1 MKKIF
6 FSFVVLVLLLI
17 LISCDPKIAEE
28 GKKHLNVSSYR
39 FEQVDGL
46 KIAYREFSHPS
57 KPTLVLIH
65 GFMGNTTNFE
75 KLFPTLSKNFH
86 LVVVDLPGFGLS
98 DKQIS
103 KPLSRRYMAQI
114 VAGLLEKKNIE
125 TYHVLGHSM
134 GSEVA
139 AWLAL
144 DRPKNVA
151 SLILVSSS
159 ICLDNANQMTNFSD
173 NVFVRIFLRL
183 AFLNY
188 QNMKRT
194 FKDLL
199 MVKENFDEK
208 LFLSN
213 YYLVYQTPVKVVF
226 QLAQAVDTDQLREL
240 LPSLKLPTLIIWG
253 LQDNATPVEGASCL
267 AQKIANSRV
276 VLLDQ
281 AGHLPM
287 IDQPEGMVQAI
298 EQFLLGL

>member
-1 MKKIF
+1 MKKTF
-6 FSFVVLVLLLI
+6 LSVVVLVSLLI

-28 GKKHLNVSSYR
+28 GKKYLDLTLHR
-39 FEQVDGL
+39 FEQLDGL
-46 KIAYREFSHPS
+46 KIAYREFSDPS
-57 KPTLVLIH
+57 KSTLVLIH

-98 DKQIS
+98 DKQIN
-103 KPLSRRYMAQI
+103 KPLSRRYMAWVVGELLKKKGI
-114 VAGLLEKKNIE
+114 VR
-125 TYHVLGHSM
+125 YHVLGHSM

-144 DRPKNVA
+144 DRPENVA

-159 ICLDNANQMTNFSD
+159 ICLDSVNQTMNFSD

-188 QNMKRT
+188 TNMKNT
-194 FKDLL
+194 FKNLL
-199 MVKENFDEK
+199 VVKENFDEK
-208 LFLSN
+208 QFLSN

-226 QLAQAVDTDQLREL
+226 QLAQAVDTEELREL
-240 LPSLKLPTLIIWG
+240 LPSLNLPTLIIWG
-253 LQDNATPVEGASCL
+253 LQDNATPVKGANCL
-267 AQKIANSRV
+267 AQKIANSQV

-287 IDQPEGMVQAI
+287 IDQPEKMVRAI

>member
-6 FSFVVLVLLLI
+6 FTVVVLVLLLM
-17 LISCDPKIAEE
+17 LISCDPKMAEE
-28 GKKHLNVSSYR
+28 GKKHLDVTSYR

-46 KIAYREFSHPS
+46 KIAYREFSDPS

-75 KLFPTLSKNFH
+75 KLFPHLSKNFH

-114 VAGLLEKKNIE
+114 VAGLLEKNNIH

-139 AWLAL
+139 GWLAL
-144 DRPKNVA
+144 DRPRNVA

-159 ICLDNANQMTNFSD
+159 ICLDNSNQMRGFSD
-173 NVFVRIFLRL
+173 NLFVRIFLRL

-188 QNMKRT
+188 TNMKNT
-194 FKDLL
+194 FKNLL
-199 MVKENFDEK
+199 VVKENFDEK
-208 LFLSN
+208 QFLSN
-213 YYLVYQTPVKVVF
+213 YYLVYQTPVQVVF
-226 QLAQAVDTDQLREL
+226 QLAQAVDNEELRGL
-240 LPSLKLPTLIIWG
+240 LPSLKLPTLILWG

-287 IDQPEGMVQAI
+287 IDQPERMVQAI